1 MNPRITLLAVGI
13 TLVCGC
19 AKEQPPRS
27 VNEFLE
33 NPIMLEAAMVRCAR
47 DRSAT
52 RYDAECIN
60 AREAVSRI
68 EAKEEA
74 ARQIDLDARSESK
87 RQALR
92 RAQGAAAEARRRSA
106 EAKRKRE
113 EAEYLAQFG
122 VLPPVPGD
130 SEATEITGNTPVAV
144 LPEGD
149 GSTESNA
156 GGSVPMPVPATD
168 GGNAPEMTTEP
179 EEDASDLASIRDE
192 LRRRSEDDGS

>member
-1 MNPRITLLAVGI
+1 MKQRLSLLIIGLSVAG
-13 TLVCGC
+13 GC

-52 RYDAECIN
+52 RYDDECIN

-74 ARQIDLDARSESK
+74 IRQIELDARSESK

-92 RAQGAAAEARRRSA
+92 RAQRAAAESRRRSA
-106 EAKRKRE
+106 EAARKRE

-122 VLPPVPGD
+122 VLPPVEGGAGD
-130 SEATEITGNTPVAV
+130 NEIIGNTPTAV
-144 LPEGD
+144 VPEGD
-149 GSTESNA
+149 VEMQSSSSGSTA
-156 GGSVPMPVPATD
+156 LPASD
-168 GGNAPEMTTEP
+168 GGNAPEVTTEP
-179 EEDASDLASIRDE
+179 EEPASDLASIRDE
-192 LRRRSEDDGS
+192 LRRRNEDDGT